1 MVSHVH
7 CVSAKTRLISVR
19 QSGESEHSPLLETA
33 YTAHDGGER
42 RVTHWSHAVMMT
54 LEAGDVNDR
63 RSSVISFVICMNR
76 TGHIYEFRI

>member
-19 QSGESEHSPLLETA
+19 QTGESEQSLLETA

-63 RSSVISFVICMNR
+63 LSSVISFVICMNR
-76 TGHIYEFRI
+76 TRHIYEFGI